1 MGGFRVTH
9 RKLRRACPPA
19 GRRTF
24 LPRKAGLSVPRAAA
38 PLVALAANRQAKVA
52 AKSASGIGLATSLVI
67 HAGIVCGWLVWG
79 TASDGVPLGDS
90 IPVDILTLPAVAPPA
105 EVKPVVAQTVGTS
118 VRSKNRTRPSA
129 TVKLGPPARL
139 DIQPLGDAQRA
150 PQTVTAAA
158 APEPSREESAAVAG
172 AGSPAESSSVLPVT
186 AATVPPAIVAARAND
201 TGAVAE
207 IVRRLR
213 SVAASCYPYAAVR
226 SNLQGTTRLRF
237 CVDQTGA
244 ARDAQVVDSSGSAIL
259 DSAALDCVLDS
270 AAPFPATSRTC
281 LTVPVRFELQR

>member
-1 MGGFRVTH
+1 
-9 RKLRRACPPA
+9 
-19 GRRTF
+19 
-24 LPRKAGLSVPRAAA
+24 
-38 PLVALAANRQAKVA
+38 VALAAKRHAKIA
-52 AKSASGIGLATSLVI
+52 AKSARGIGLTTSLVI

-90 IPVDILTLPAVAPPA
+90 IPVDILTLAAVAPPA
-105 EVKPVVAQTVGTS
+105 EEKPVAIQAVGTS
-118 VRSKNRTRPSA
+118 VRSKNRTRSSA
-129 TVKLGPPARL
+129 TVKLAPPVRV

-150 PQTVTAAA
+150 PLAVTAAA
-158 APEPSREESAAVAG
+158 PPEPSPEESAAVAG
-172 AGSPAESSSVLPVT
+172 AGSPAGRVLPET
-186 AATVPPAIVAARAND
+186 AATVPPALVAAGAND